1 MIHLNGKNKIA
12 IMFRTCWIMIVV
24 ITLSLISP
32 GCDKLSED
40 AFFSPET
47 VHGVVKDYSHI
58 DGCGLVI
65 ELDDGTVIV
74 PYQLDTSMLLAEG
87 QEVEISYAEL
97 PVTDYSCG
105 AGVVADINWLEQTG
119 ASPIIF
125 ERANYDVASL
135 SNTLPSDPFKIEGA
149 KIDGDH
155 LKISL
160 SYGGGCAV
168 HEFIMTYQ
176 DLPKTSGYSG
186 ILTLGHNSHG
196 DRCEALITRTIS
208 FDLKPLQIPEK
219 DMIRLV
225 LVKAGDKDEYKLI
238 IDYYYKK

>member
-1 MIHLNGKNKIA
+1 MDFNIKYKISV
-12 IMFRTCWIMIVV
+12 IIRMCWIMSLF
-24 ITLSLISP
+24 ITICFISP
-32 GCDKLSED
+32 GCDALVED
-40 AFFSPET
+40 EFISPET

-87 QEVEISYAEL
+87 QEVEVAYSEL

-105 AGVVADINWLEQTG
+105 AGVVADVNWLEQTG
-119 ASPIIF
+119 ASPIIL
-125 ERANYDVASL
+125 ERASWDVATL
-135 SNTLPSDPFKIEGA
+135 SNTLPSDPFTIEGA

-176 DLPKTSGYSG
+176 DLPKSGEYSG
-186 ILTLGHNSHG
+186 KLTLGHNSHG
-196 DRCEALITRTIS
+196 DRCEALITRTIT

-219 DMIRLV
+219 DMVRLI
-225 LVKAGDKDEYKLI
+225 LVKAGDKDGYKLI